1 MSDPSTMASNP
12 SAAASTDGRPTE
24 GAALASQI
32 AEAVNKRPRRKDLK
46 PLGHILPFVVAH
58 KANAFAALFFLLLST
73 ASTLG
78 LTVALRSVVD
88 HGFVTGSSQAL
99 NRYFLIMVA
108 VALALAGASALR
120 YFFVTKLG
128 EMVVA
133 DLRKAVYA
141 HTLTLDQAYFLNTRI
156 GEVLSRLTTDITIVE
171 TMVGS
176 AASIA
181 LRNLLSLIGA
191 LALLFIVSPKLT
203 GLIVLLVPVILVPL
217 FLYGRRVRVLSV
229 SAQDRFADAVGFAG
243 ESLDAL
249 DTVQAFGREK
259 SAAKRFAEAVDMAF
273 RASLTRIEARAI
285 MTAMVIGLIFSGVA
299 VVLWLG
305 AQAVISGTMTG
316 GALVQ
321 FLFLS
326 VMAAAA
332 VGALGEVWGDV
343 QKASG
348 AMERISELLNA
359 RPAIA
364 APARPKPLP
373 SPSKGEIAFDDV
385 VFAYPGRPDL
395 PALRGLDLRV
405 RSGETVALVGPSGAG
420 KSTVL
425 RLLLRFYDPQ
435 SGSIRL
441 DGVDLREA
449 DPQQVRARMA
459 LVAQDAPLFSGS
471 ALDNIRYGR
480 EEASIDAIMAA
491 SRAAEAD
498 GFISALPQ
506 GYDTPVGER
515 AKTLSGGQ
523 KQRLA
528 IARAL
533 VRNAPVLLLDEA
545 TSALDA
551 ENERLVQQALHDAM
565 TGRTTLVIA
574 HRLATVQRADRI
586 VVMDA
591 GRVVEQGTHTDLVA
605 QGGLY
610 AKLAKLQFGA
620 DTNPN

>member
-12 SAAASTDGRPTE
+12 SAMASTDGRPTE

-359 RPAIA
+359 QPAIA

>member
-1 MSDPSTMASNP
+1 MSDPSTTASNP
-12 SAAASTDGRPTE
+12 SAMASTDGRPTE

-259 SAAKRFAEAVDMAF
+259 SAAKRFAEAVNMAF

-620 DTNPN
+620 EVV

>member
-1 MSDPSTMASNP
+1 MSDPSTTASAP
-12 SAAASTDGRPTE
+12 LAMASTDGRPTE

-46 PLGHILPFVVAH
+46 PLGHILPFIVAH

-620 DTNPN
+620 EAG

>member
-1 MSDPSTMASNP
+1 MSDPSTMASTP
-12 SAAASTDGRPTE
+12 SPAASTDGRPSE

-46 PLGHILPFVVAH
+46 PLGHIFPFIVAH

-108 VALALAGASALR
+108 VALALAAASALR

-203 GLIVLLVPVILVPL
+203 ALIVLLVPVILVPL
-217 FLYGRRVRVLSV
+217 FLYGRRVRILSV

-359 RPAIA
+359 RPSIA

-480 EEASIDAIMAA
+480 AEASIDAIMAA
-491 SRAAEAD
+491 ARAAEAD
-498 GFISALPQ
+498 GFISVLPQ
-506 GYDTPVGER
+506 GYDTPLGER

-591 GRVVEQGTHTDLVA
+591 GRVVEQGTHSDLIT

-620 DTNPN
+620 KGG